1 MSKRENFFTPLA
13 FPCWVFPYKRF
24 IILPSA
30 QELEEMMEPP
40 LKRRRNDTAKPAG
53 EAQDLKKEEGDPVPK
68 FAPEVGVHWFP
79 RILESGAPS
88 NFVLFRVSFFLDIQ
102 GDTQPKQY
110 TQTFP
115 DTSSILTASL
125 DDLFS
130 FPHQRL
136 FGLEEIRSFQA
147 PDPPNIICRLF
158 VVESTQIPK
167 YRPGLSLSNLSIL
180 ADFMQCS
187 QHLPGSNPPS
197 KMDPAISDQQGRPL
211 KTRRARPLPEIRFVI
226 VQTSS

>member
-13 FPCWVFPYKRF
+13 FPCWIFPKRF

-40 LKRRRNDTAKPAG
+40 LKRRRSDTAKPAG
-53 EAQDLKKEEGDPVPK
+53 EAQDLGEEGDPVSK
-68 FAPEVGVHWFP
+68 FAPVVGSHWFP
-79 RILESGAPS
+79 RLLNEGGAPS
-88 NFVLFRVSFFLDIQ
+88 NFALFRVSFFLDIQ
-102 GDTQPKQY
+102 GDTEPKQY

-115 DTSSILTASL
+115 DTSSIPTASL

-147 PDPPNIICRLF
+147 PDPSNIICRLF

-167 YRPGLSLSNLSIL
+167 
-180 ADFMQCS
+180 
-187 QHLPGSNPPS
+187 
-197 KMDPAISDQQGRPL
+197 
-211 KTRRARPLPEIRFVI
+211 
-226 VQTSS
+226 